1 MIDSPAVRL
10 TRRQPG
16 CGPVAK
22 GNMTIGMVGF
32 FGLLFALV
40 VFSLGVLG
48 TVFWIWML
56 VDCATKETSQGNDK
70 LIWIL
75 IILFTHLLG
84 AALYFFVRRPKRMAG
99 G

>member
-1 MIDSPAVRL
+1 
-10 TRRQPG
+10 
-16 CGPVAK
+16 
-22 GNMTIGMVGF
+22 MTIGMVGF